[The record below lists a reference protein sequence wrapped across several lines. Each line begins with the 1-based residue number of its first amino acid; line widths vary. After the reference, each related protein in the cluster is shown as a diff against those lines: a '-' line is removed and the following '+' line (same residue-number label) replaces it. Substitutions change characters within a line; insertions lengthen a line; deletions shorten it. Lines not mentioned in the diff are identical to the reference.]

1 MKSKQS
7 NVSKQLEKNNQNS
20 ITMNYSK
27 LLILP
32 LVAVWMTACSDKT
45 DEPNDGKELS
55 AKEQTLK
62 AATEAYVDNTVLP
75 TYSAMADASI
85 TMRDLCRAIQDKHSA
100 GTLTESDIKAAGEA
114 WKQARKNWE
123 LSEAFL
129 FGPAAN
135 HNIDPHIDS
144 WPLDKAAMDN
154 LLTQIRNGNN
164 WNLENNGGY
173 GLIGFHSV
181 EYMLFQLSEDEN
193 TSLTHTTDYTPEE
206 LEYLVAVAEDLCQ
219 QCVCL
224 EACWAG
230 TDNVSTLKQEILE
243 EAELDYDEEY
253 GWEMKN
259 AGSPGSRF
267 KTYQE
272 AAEEIIQGCIDIA
285 DEVGSTKIGRPHT
298 GSSIEDKNYIESPYS
313 LNSIED
319 FADNIRSVRNAYLG
333 SKSGDASVSDY
344 VKSVNPAADTEVR
357 EAIEAAI
364 TVIERIPE
372 PFAKNATGTLSEA
385 AMQAAGDT
393 LVSAL
398 EKAMTAITGR

>member
-1 MKSKQS
+1 
-7 NVSKQLEKNNQNS
+7 
-20 ITMNYSK
+20 MNYSR
-27 LLILP
+27 LFILP
-32 LVAVWMTACSDKT
+32 LLAMSLTACSDSN
-45 DEPNDGKELS
+45 DEPGNETELS
-55 AKEQTLK
+55 SKEQTLK
-62 AATEAYVDNTVLP
+62 AATVAYVDNTVLP
-75 TYSAMADASI
+75 TYSAMADAAVA
-85 TMRDLCRAIQDKHSA
+85 MRDLCHTMQDKHSA
-100 GTLTESDIKAAGEA
+100 GTLTEADIMAAGEA

-164 WNLENNGGY
+164 WSLENNRGY

-193 TSLTHTTDYTPEE
+193 TSLIHSTDYTPEE
-206 LEYLVAVAEDLCQ
+206 LEYLVAVADDLCQ

-230 TDNVSTLKQEILE
+230 TENIPSLKQEILE
-243 EAELDYDEEY
+243 EADLDYNEEY

-259 AGSPGSRF
+259 AGSAGSRF

-285 DEVGSTKIGRPHT
+285 DEVGNTKIGRPHI
-298 GSSIEDKNYIESPYS
+298 GSSQEDKNYIESPYS

-333 SKSGDASVSDY
+333 SKSGDASVSNY
-344 VKSVNPAADTEVR
+344 VKSVNPEADTDVR

-364 TVIERIPE
+364 DAIERIPE
-372 PFAKNATGTLSEA
+372 PFAKNATGALGEA
-385 AMQAAGDT
+385 AMKAAGDT
-393 LVSAL
+393 LVAAL
-398 EKAMTAITGR
+398 EKAMTTVTGR